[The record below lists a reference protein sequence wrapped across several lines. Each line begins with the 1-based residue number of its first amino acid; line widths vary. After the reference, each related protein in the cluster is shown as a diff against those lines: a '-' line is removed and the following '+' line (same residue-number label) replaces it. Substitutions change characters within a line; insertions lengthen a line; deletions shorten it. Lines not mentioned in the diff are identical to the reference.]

1 MRPRCG
7 PQADSCSGI
16 WRAANGRDIPF
27 NPIQEPASMNMPP
40 PFNALPEVL
49 QTVRTRPLF
58 VMKLDVKPI
67 VMVGATPGAFR
78 RIGIVPSGRFE
89 GERLAGHVLDGSSDW
104 QAVRSDGSTTLD
116 VRLVLN
122 TDDGTLITM
131 RYHGVRYGPPDVIQR
146 LESGEEVDPAAYYFR
161 IAPTFEAPAGRYEWL
176 NCIVAVGTGHR
187 FRDGPVYS
195 VFELL

>member
-1 MRPRCG
+1 MNTLP
-7 PQADSCSGI
+7 AFDS
-16 WRAANGRDIPF
+16 
-27 NPIQEPASMNMPP
+27 
-40 PFNALPEVL
+40 LPDVL
-49 QTVRTRPLF
+49 RTVRTRPLF

-89 GERLAGHVLDGSSDW
+89 GERFSGHVLDGGNDW
-104 QAVRSDGSTTLD
+104 QVVRSDGSTTLD

-131 RYHGVRYGPPDVIQR
+131 RYQGMRHGPGDVIQR
-146 LESGEEVDPAAYYFR
+146 LEKGDEVDPAHYYFR
-161 IAPTFEAPAGRYEWL
+161 IAPTFEAPAGRYDWL
-176 NCIVAVGTGHR
+176 NRIVAVGSGHR

-195 VFELL
+195 VFEVL